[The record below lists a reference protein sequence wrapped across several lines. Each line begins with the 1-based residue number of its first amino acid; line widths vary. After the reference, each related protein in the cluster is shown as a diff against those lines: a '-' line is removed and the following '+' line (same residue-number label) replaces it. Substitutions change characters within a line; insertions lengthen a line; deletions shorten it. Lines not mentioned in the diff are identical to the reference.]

1 MSAST
6 STSKPV
12 QYRVGLV
19 GYRRGRALAE
29 AWRGVAGARLVA
41 VADLLPERRDQAS
54 EELGGDIACY
64 PDHLAML
71 EAANLDVLTIA
82 TTGGFHAEIVKAAT
96 ARGIRGIYC
105 EKPMACS
112 LADADAMIADC
123 RAAGTVLTIGHQR
136 RWMEQIRRIRTA
148 IQEGAI
154 GRPTHGYVYW
164 ATGRIGTEGTHFLDA
179 LSFILDSSPVE
190 VSGTTRF
197 GYDSSKVDDDSGYGP
212 RMATDPGVMGF
223 VTFASGVHMAIDCM
237 PDILAPFAYT
247 FCGTRGRLDV
257 SERGWDVAYQARDED
272 ARTLLDSRQPFVR
285 RAFPP
290 LPAEVRPEAEREGC
304 RELLRCIETGA
315 RPTSAGEDGR
325 LALETIV
332 AFHLSAEANCQPVR
346 LPLPA
351 SARARSFAIK

>member
-1 MSAST
+1 MTGTPST
-6 STSKPV
+6 
-12 QYRVGLV
+12 YRVGLV

-29 AWRGVAGARLVA
+29 AWQGVEGARLVA
-41 VADLLPERRDQAS
+41 VADLLPERRDQARL
-54 EELGGDIACY
+54 ELGDVSCY
-64 PDHLAML
+64 PDHTAML
-71 EAANLDVLTIA
+71 EDAGLDVLTIA
-82 TTGGFHAEIVKAAT
+82 TTGPSHAQIVRDAT
-96 ARGIRGIYC
+96 RQGVRGVYC

-123 RAAGTVLTIGHQR
+123 RSAGTVLTIGHQR
-136 RWMEQIRRIRTA
+136 RWMEQIRRIRGA

-179 LSFILDSSPVE
+179 ISYILDSAAVE
-190 VSGTTRF
+190 VCGMTRF
-197 GYDSSKVDDDSGYGP
+197 GVGPIGIGDESGYGP
-212 RMATDPGVMGF
+212 RMAADPGVVGF
-223 VTFASGVHMAIDCM
+223 VTYASGVRIAIDCL
-237 PDILAPFAYT
+237 PDILAPFSYT

-272 ARTLLDSRQPFVR
+272 ARTFLDSRQPFLR
-285 RAFPP
+285 RPFPP
-290 LPAEVRPEAEREGC
+290 LPPEVRPGAEREGC

-332 AFHLSAEANCQPVR
+332 AFHLSAEANRQPVR
-346 LPLPA
+346 LPLPEA
-351 SARARSFAIK
+351 ARSRELEIK